1 MIASGRYKCPLTGSC
16 LLVTE
21 LCKDW
26 GFFFYVWVILIMLTN
41 KSNAIVKII
50 YTNGDIT
57 GDALIFSVVTVG

>member
-1 MIASGRYKCPLTGSC
+1 M
-16 LLVTE
+16 
-21 LCKDW
+21 
-26 GFFFYVWVILIMLTN
+26 WVILIMLTN